1 MTTDALKKTN
11 RLQRL
16 NPKAWIGYL
25 IGYSST
31 NIYRI
36 WIPQLNK
43 VISTRDVVFN
53 EEERFTG
60 DLEKLKDDVREV
72 DLEELV
78 KLLQKVALPENEQL
92 PERESSTYEDTP
104 VIYLDSDELLD
115 RAEDALESDD
125 IIKFELYPMP
135 PATPPAA
142 LLAGSI

>member
-36 WIPQLNK
+36 WILQLNK

-72 DLEELV
+72 DLAKIATTLA
-78 KLLQKVALPENEQL
+78 KGAYINAQENWIQAC
-92 PERESSTYEDTP
+92 PT
-104 VIYLDSDELLD
+104 
-115 RAEDALESDD
+115 
-125 IIKFELYPMP
+125 
-135 PATPPAA
+135 
-142 LLAGSI
+142 